1 MARRHKL
8 SGGKSR
14 RMFTKH
20 ASHPHP
26 MNGLTGAGGPM
37 RGGIRL

>member
-1 MARRHKL
+1 MKRRPI

-26 MNGLTGAGGPM
+26 MNSLTGAGGPM

>member
-1 MARRHKL
+1 MKRHKL
-8 SGGKSR
+8 SLHRSKK
-14 RMFTKH
+14 MFTRH

>member
-1 MARRHKL
+1 MARRKKL
-8 SGGKSR
+8 SLGKSR
-14 RMFTKH
+14 RMFTRH

-26 MNGLTGAGGPM
+26 FNMAAPM

>member
-1 MARRHKL
+1 MAKR
-8 SGGKSR
+8 R
-14 RMFTKH
+14 RMSSSGSKRLFSRT
-20 ASHPHP
+20 ANRVHP